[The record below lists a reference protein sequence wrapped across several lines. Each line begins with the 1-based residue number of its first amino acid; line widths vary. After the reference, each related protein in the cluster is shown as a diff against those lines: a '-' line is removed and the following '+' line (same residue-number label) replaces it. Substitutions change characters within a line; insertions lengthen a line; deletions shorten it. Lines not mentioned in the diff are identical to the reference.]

1 MRGNRGLAR
10 AEWAIKLRRML
21 MQHAPGTSSVLAQ
34 ILRESPIVIG
44 LGTGALVL
52 VHWSPSGSIDGVR
65 NVAWSL
71 WLVTVILLCA
81 FRAMAH
87 ADELA
92 EILGEPYGTLI
103 LTVAAITIEVAAV
116 CAVMLGAGGDA
127 TVARDTMFS
136 VLMIIL
142 NLLLGLALLLGGA
155 RRTVQEF
162 NAQSAGAYMPLI
174 VALGMITLVLPRFTT
189 SREGGWMSDPMMVF
203 VGIASLAIYA
213 VFLGMQ
219 TTRYREFF
227 AHGAAGGHATDAR
240 PEGRHAGSL
249 RRHGVLL
256 FLALAAVVMVA
267 EGLAGR
273 VGSLLRALD
282 VPSGL
287 GGVFIALLV
296 LAPEGMAAVGSAR
309 ANDMQRSMNIL
320 LGSALATIGLTVPA
334 VIAIHFITG
343 ATPEFGLDAPYIVL
357 LVTTF
362 MVASLNLRGGKVNAM
377 QGVVH
382 LLLFLAWIA
391 TILDE
396 ASVAS

>member
-1 MRGNRGLAR
+1 MH
-10 AEWAIKLRRML
+10 M
-21 MQHAPGTSSVLAQ
+21 HHVPGTSTPLSRV
-34 ILRESPIVIG
+34 LRESPIVIG
-44 LGTGALVL
+44 LGTGAVVL
-52 VHWSPSGSIDGVR
+52 SHWSPSGAIDGLW

-71 WLVTVILLCA
+71 WLIAAILMCA

-92 EILGEPYGTLI
+92 GILGEPYGTLI

-116 CAVMLGAGGDA
+116 CAVMLGADGDD

-155 RRTVQEF
+155 RRTEQEF

-174 VALGMITLVLPRFTT
+174 VTLGMITLVLPRFTS
-189 SREGGWMSDPMMVF
+189 SREGGWMSDPMMIF
-203 VGIASLAIYA
+203 VAIASLAIYA

-219 TTRYREFF
+219 TTRYRAFF
-227 AHGAAGGHATDAR
+227 AHGGPVERAEAAHAGGRRTA
-240 PEGRHAGSL
+240 SL
-249 RRHGVLL
+249 RLHGALL
-256 FLALAAVVMVA
+256 FLALAAVVMLA

-273 VGSLLRALD
+273 VNSLLQTLD
-282 VPSGL
+282 MPSAL

-296 LAPEGMAAVGSAR
+296 LAPEGLAALGSAR
-309 ANDMQRSMNIL
+309 DNDMQRSMNIL

-334 VIAIHFITG
+334 VIAVHFITG
-343 ATPEFGLDAPYIVL
+343 ASPEFGLDPPYIVL
-357 LVTTF
+357 LATTF

-382 LLLFLAWIA
+382 LMLFLAWIA

-396 ASVAS
+396 ASAAP